1 MSPGSVRDDCGR
13 GAVPGVEREL
23 RGDDDLGAIESAEG
37 GAQLAAEE
45 RREVVPA
52 GVRGRLDVDVGGVR
66 GVEGGPELGTD
77 GPMPEGGSAPTRGVP
92 SALREGELELRHAR
106 GASDLRHRLGEGLEV
121 RSREGRLLLEV
132 RDEHDV
138 AVGKGADQR
147 FLVKGLPAERRVVA
161 RLRERRRKRQ
171 GQQRE
176 ERTHRK

>member
-1 MSPGSVRDDCGR
+1 M
-13 GAVPGVEREL
+13 EREL
-23 RGDDDLGAIESAEG
+23 LGDDDLGAIESAEG

-77 GPMPEGGSAPTRGVP
+77 GPMPEGGSAQRGVSHRP
-92 SALREGELELRHAR
+92 CVKESSNSATREAR
-106 GASDLRHRLGEGLEV
+106 AICAIALGKVSKCVAE
-121 RSREGRLLLEV
+121 RGRLLLEV